1 MFEGEPVAFVTGAG
15 SGIGQTT
22 AARFGEKGCRV
33 AVVDRDPTG
42 IDTTLQLLESKGIR
56 AIGIEADVT
65 AEDDVRGAVAQTTRQ
80 LGGLDFAFNNAGVG
94 GLGKPLHE
102 HTSDEFSNTVAVNLT
117 GVFLCMKYQLE
128 VMLDT
133 GKGSIV
139 NAASALGLVALA
151 NVSAYVASKHG
162 VVGLTRA
169 AAAEYATQGIRIN
182 CVCPGHIATGMNV
195 EFWKENPE
203 AEGWMLRQLPI
214 GRFGRPA
221 EIAAAVTWLCSDEAS
236 FVHGHAFSVDGAMT
250 MTVI

>member
-1 MFEGEPVAFVTGAG
+1 MFDGEPVAFVTGAG
-15 SGIGQTT
+15 SGIGRTT

-33 AVVDRDPTG
+33 AIVDRDPAG
-42 IDTTLQLLESKGIR
+42 IGTSLELLATKGIR
-56 AIGIEADVT
+56 AIGIEADVSV
-65 AEDDVRGAVAQTTRQ
+65 EDDVRMAVERTTED

-102 HTSDEFSNTVAVNLT
+102 HTAEEFSTTVTINLT
-117 GVFLCMKYQLE
+117 GVFLCMRHQIP
-128 VMLDT
+128 VMLAR

-139 NAASALGLVALA
+139 NAASALGLVGLA

-169 AAAEYATQGIRIN
+169 AAAEYAAQGIRIN
-182 CVCPGHIATGMNV
+182 CVCPGHTATGMNV
-195 EFWKENPE
+195 EFWKTNPE
-203 AEGWMLRQLPI
+203 AQEWMLRQLPI
-214 GRFGRPA
+214 GRFGQPD

-236 FVHGHAFSVDGAMT
+236 FIHGHALSVDGAMT